1 MEYHWSGTKSI
12 NTKNKKKMKKFYL
25 ANGKE
30 VQLGDTI
37 YKVEEIN
44 HPVFGKGKVVEHIL
58 VTKEVLPKLIEAGVL
73 TVKKGADKPV
83 VLPSNLGA
91 DDAEVSMDLEFYV
104 QKIADRLG
112 WKIEKVYNYLNSV
125 DTILPAAAF
134 SMVLREVAIE
144 LDKKYEDHIEKSPE
158 IYVIS
163 MLDGRITKA
172 NKAHIK
178 NYRNFAA
185 FRSIEDAKI
194 ACRITRDILKEMF
207 KSGK

>member
-1 MEYHWSGTKSI
+1 MEKI
-12 NTKNKKKMKKFYL
+12 YL
-25 ANGKE
+25 TNGKE
-30 VQLGDTI
+30 VQIGDTLT
-37 YKVEEIN
+37 KVS
-44 HPVFGKGKVVEHIL
+44 KVVDPFFGEGTVVQHIV
-58 VTKEVLPKLIEAGVL
+58 VTKDILPKLLEAGIV
-73 TVKKGADKPV
+73 TTAKPAV
-83 VLPSNLGA
+83 VESVVPM
-91 DDAEVSMDLEFYV
+91 ELEYYI
-104 QKIADRLG
+104 QKIAGKLG

-163 MLDGRITKA
+163 MLDGRITKI
-172 NKAHIK
+172 NKAHIN

-185 FRSIEDAKI
+185 FRTIEDAKI

>member
-1 MEYHWSGTKSI
+1 MEKI
-12 NTKNKKKMKKFYL
+12 YL
-25 ANGKE
+25 KNGKE
-30 VQLGDTI
+30 VQIGDTLT
-37 YKVEEIN
+37 KVSKVKD
-44 HPVFGKGKVVEHIL
+44 PFFGEGTVVQHIV
-58 VTKEVLPKLIEAGVL
+58 VTKDILPKLLEAGIV
-73 TVKKGADKPV
+73 TTTKPEKPV
-83 VLPSNLGA
+83 A
-91 DDAEVSMDLEFYV
+91 EAEVPMKLEYYI
-104 QKIADRLG
+104 QKIAEKLG

-134 SMVLREVAIE
+134 SMVLREVATE
-144 LDKKYEDHIEKSPE
+144 LDKKYKDHIEKSPE

-163 MLDGRITKA
+163 TLNGRITKA

-185 FRSIEDAKI
+185 FRSIDDAKI

>member
-1 MEYHWSGTKSI
+1 MEKI
-12 NTKNKKKMKKFYL
+12 YL
-25 ANGKE
+25 KNGKE
-30 VQLGDTI
+30 VQLGDILTKVS
-37 YKVEEIN
+37 KVED
-44 HPVFGKGKVVEHIL
+44 PFFGKGTVVQNIV
-58 VTKEVLPKLIEAGVL
+58 VTEDNIPELLEFGIVTTAKSE
-73 TVKKGADKPV
+73 KPV
-83 VLPSNLGA
+83 A
-91 DDAEVSMDLEFYV
+91 KAEVPMELEYYI
-104 QKIADRLG
+104 QKIAEKLG

-134 SMVLREVAIE
+134 SMVLREIAIE
-144 LDKKYEDHIEKSPE
+144 LDKKYKDHIEKSPE

-185 FRSIEDAKI
+185 FRSVNDAKI
-194 ACRITRDILKEMF
+194 ACSIVRDVLKEMF

>member
-1 MEYHWSGTKSI
+1 MEKIYLKNGKKVQIGDTLVEVSKVVDPFFGGAVVQHIVVTEDILPRLLELGIVTTTNPTKS
-12 NTKNKKKMKKFYL
+12 T
-25 ANGKE
+25 
-30 VQLGDTI
+30 
-37 YKVEEIN
+37 
-44 HPVFGKGKVVEHIL
+44 VVES
-58 VTKEVLPKLIEAGVL
+58 EVPME
-73 TVKKGADKPV
+73 
-83 VLPSNLGA
+83 
-91 DDAEVSMDLEFYV
+91 LEYYI
-104 QKIADRLG
+104 QKIAKKLG
-112 WKIEKVYNYLNSV
+112 WKMEKVYNYLNSV
-125 DTILPAAAF
+125 DSILPTAAF

-163 MLDGRITKA
+163 ILDGRITKA

-185 FRSIEDAKI
+185 FRTIEDAKI

>member
-1 MEYHWSGTKSI
+1 MEKI
-12 NTKNKKKMKKFYL
+12 YL
-25 ANGKE
+25 TNGKE
-30 VQLGDTI
+30 VQIGDTLT
-37 YKVEEIN
+37 KVS
-44 HPVFGKGKVVEHIL
+44 KVVDPFFGEGTVVQHIV
-58 VTKEVLPKLIEAGVL
+58 VTKDILPKLLEAGII
-73 TVKKGADKPV
+73 TPKPV
-83 VLPSNLGA
+83 KSVVET
-91 DDAEVSMDLEFYV
+91 EVPMELEYYI
-104 QKIADRLG
+104 QKIAEKLG
-112 WKIEKVYNYLNSV
+112 WKVEKVYNYLNSV

-185 FRSIEDAKI
+185 FRSVSDAKI
-194 ACRITRDILKEMF
+194 ACSIVRDILKEMF

>member
-1 MEYHWSGTKSI
+1 MEKI
-12 NTKNKKKMKKFYL
+12 YL
-25 ANGKE
+25 KNGKE
-30 VQLGDTI
+30 VQLGDTLT
-37 YKVEEIN
+37 KVSKVKN
-44 HPVFGKGKVVEHIL
+44 PFFGEGTVVQHII
-58 VTKEVLPKLIEAGVL
+58 VTKNILPKLLEAGIV
-73 TVKKGADKPV
+73 TTTKPAKSAV
-83 VLPSNLGA
+83 VES
-91 DDAEVSMDLEFYV
+91 EVPVELEYYI
-104 QKIADRLG
+104 QKIAERLG

-144 LDKKYEDHIEKSPE
+144 LDKKYEDHIENRPE

-185 FRSIEDAKI
+185 FRTIEDAKI
-194 ACRITRDILKEMF
+194 ACRIVKPILKEMF
-207 KSGK
+207 KSKGGK